1 MSLRFWYPCLLFPIT
16 YYKLPIFLPPP
27 PKQCFAGVQWCQLY
41 TALGIGFRTSGIVGI
56 LSTELYIS
64 SPIDSFADRTRTVGW
79 EPQDAS
85 VVFIFGGIQITLES
99 IGKTFSHGTVHAP
112 RFWLGWESLG
122 ERFLSTGSHQLFLG
136 LTQGWNKRGRAP
148 IACCLSFHSL

>member
-1 MSLRFWYPCLLFPIT
+1 MSLRFWYSFFLFPIT
-16 YYKLPIFLPPP
+16 YCKLPILLPPP
-27 PKQCFAGVQWCQLY
+27 PKQCFAGVQWCLLY
-41 TALGIGFRTSGIVGI
+41 PGLGIGLRTSGIVGI
-56 LSTELYIS
+56 LSTELYLQPYWQFCWQNKNS
-64 SPIDSFADRTRTVGW
+64 RLRAPRCLNGLYFW
-79 EPQDAS
+79 
-85 VVFIFGGIQITLES
+85 GIQITLES

-136 LTQGWNKRGRAP
+136 LAQGWNKRGRMP